1 MIEEQMNGQ
10 RKGHEK
16 GRRTGTCAMNN
27 DHDYHHCSAMEG
39 EERRQGRGR
48 VRVYLLEMKC

>member
-16 GRRTGTCAMNN
+16 GRRTGTCAMSN
-27 DHDYHHCSAMEG
+27 DYHHCSAMEG

-48 VRVYLLEMKC
+48 VHVYLLEMKC

>member
-1 MIEEQMNGQ
+1 MNGQ

-16 GRRTGTCAMNN
+16 ERTGTCAMNN
-27 DHDYHHCSAMEG
+27 DHDYHHRYATEG
-39 EERRQGRGR
+39 EERRQGR

>member
-16 GRRTGTCAMNN
+16 ERTGTCAMNN
-27 DHDYHHCSAMEG
+27 DHDYHRYTTEG
-39 EERRQGRGR
+39 EERRQAVCVFIYWR
-48 VRVYLLEMKC
+48 